1 MSGALVRSACCAL
14 AVGTCT
20 PASATDGDLDALV
33 DARFIHCAFFRSS
46 ALAETPLGGEDERKA
61 ELLVH
66 YAGIDPARTR
76 ARAITTRSA
85 GAKDV
90 VVVRTR
96 KAVHF
101 VESVAG
107 AYRVTTV
114 TGCNE
119 RDTRPGRRQCVTY
132 GAANAMHFD
141 ASVLWQ
147 PDAVYERIRHI
158 ANHGF
163 CDHSFQGAPR

>member
-1 MSGALVRSACCAL
+1 MSGAFLRSACCAL
-14 AVGTCT
+14 AIVAC
-20 PASATDGDLDALV
+20 AAANAADSDLDALV
-33 DARFIHCAFFRSS
+33 GARFIHCAFFRN
-46 ALAETPLGGEDERKA
+46 APLAETPLGGEDERKA
-61 ELLVH
+61 EILVH
-66 YAGIDPARTR
+66 YAGIDRTRTKART
-76 ARAITTRSA
+76 ITTRSA

-90 VVVRTR
+90 VVVRTQ

-119 RDTRPGRRQCVTY
+119 RDARPGRRQCVTY
-132 GAANAMHFD
+132 GAANATHFD